1 MADGCTA
8 ARRRCIF
15 FSGYF
20 WCQISQD
27 PQTGWFL
34 LAQVETRLGLAR
46 GFRVEKC
53 GKAAEA
59 KRDLFS
65 EQNPNYKRD
74 TVLTLGDEDAIWVT

>member
-1 MADGCTA
+1 MDALRLEDDA
-8 ARRRCIF
+8 HF
-15 FSGYF
+15 PGYF

-59 KRDLFS
+59 KRDLFF
-65 EQNPNYKRD
+65 EQ
-74 TVLTLGDEDAIWVT
+74 TLEDETRGTR